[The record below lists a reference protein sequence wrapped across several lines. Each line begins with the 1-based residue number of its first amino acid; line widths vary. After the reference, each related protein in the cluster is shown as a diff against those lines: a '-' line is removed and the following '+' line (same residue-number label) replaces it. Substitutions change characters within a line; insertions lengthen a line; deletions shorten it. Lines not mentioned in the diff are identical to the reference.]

1 MPPAHPWYRALP
13 LQDGADAAPSD
24 GAPYEDASTF
34 VWGTSVNVK
43 DATTRFHTFLTNF
56 ELDPTA
62 ALPFYVHRLH
72 EIKQREVG
80 GAASKGAC
88 ARPSALT
95 APTSPSL
102 P

>member
-1 MPPAHPWYRALP
+1 LP
-13 LQDGADAAPSD
+13 LQDGDDAAPSD

-43 DATTRFHTFLTNF
+43 DATQRFHTFLTNF

-80 GAASKGAC
+80 GARCLRGGTPVGTDK
-88 ARPSALT
+88 RPSLLLHPPRT
-95 APTSPSL
+95 FP
-102 P
+102 